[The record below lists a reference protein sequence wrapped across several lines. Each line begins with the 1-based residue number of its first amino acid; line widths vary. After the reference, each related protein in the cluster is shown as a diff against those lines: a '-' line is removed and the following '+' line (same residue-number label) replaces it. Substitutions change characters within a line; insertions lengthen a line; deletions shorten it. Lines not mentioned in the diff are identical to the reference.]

1 MTQEN
6 ILNYMKSSNG
16 LHSSPYENEDES
28 KEWKFGDL
36 VVNSGGDIDHLYNNA
51 AERSPNAHPRGRGG
65 HFIPQLPEIG
75 STIITREPK
84 RSNSWENDC
93 NYATRSRSSSVPEQ
107 IERQVLLS
115 TCSNDQKDNTI
126 IDRHDNLLTKKK
138 NLYDMFQE
146 LQIEPYKPRYRR
158 RSMERRSAMCT
169 INHPHFDLMPRSLS
183 ADCSITSKDVS
194 VQPQQFLNTTSGDD
208 SKQSLSNN
216 KSQNT
221 IEKHHDRTYRRQSD
235 FAITYMIEEH
245 APSSLNQQQQKH
257 APSSVPLTSKNHQ
270 QQKNQVCDND
280 REENEDIQKRGKIQM
295 LKSHSERPR
304 KNQSFNLSHQLHRS
318 LSLPKHIINFFN
330 SNKNNDEFEDI
341 KNSTQS
347 GYSQSN
353 ALLETLKRNHSQNI
367 LNVVKNCK
375 VDDD

>member
-1 MTQEN
+1 
-6 ILNYMKSSNG
+6 
-16 LHSSPYENEDES
+16 
-28 KEWKFGDL
+28 
-36 VVNSGGDIDHLYNNA
+36 
-51 AERSPNAHPRGRGG
+51 
-65 HFIPQLPEIG
+65 
-75 STIITREPK
+75 
-84 RSNSWENDC
+84 
-93 NYATRSRSSSVPEQ
+93 
-107 IERQVLLS
+107 
-115 TCSNDQKDNTI
+115 
-126 IDRHDNLLTKKK
+126 
-138 NLYDMFQE
+138 
-146 LQIEPYKPRYRR
+146 
-158 RSMERRSAMCT
+158 MERRSAMCT
-169 INHPHFDLMPRSLS
+169 INHPHFDLMPGSLS

-235 FAITYMIEEH
+235 FAITYLIEE
-245 APSSLNQQQQKH
+245 H